1 MFIVPDYGD
10 KAELSAQKAVP
21 TGTYFKSSFTENYLV
36 PNNFLG
42 LPYRPG
48 RAWTTFKSSMEKSQG
63 QR

>member
-1 MFIVPDYGD
+1 MGD
-10 KAELSAQKAVP
+10 KAELPAQKAVP
-21 TGTYFKSSFTENYLV
+21 TGTYFKNYLV